1 MADFGLESA
10 ALSAYVR
17 KLESTISDDAR
28 SRITMAAG
36 IATRKA
42 AVSAV
47 EDKLGPDRAMSNFR
61 SGRVKLGAGFDVDG
75 WTVKVNHRP
84 KGVWLLADA
93 GRKRSGI
100 AYPRTGANRGRKGK
114 ITTPG
119 RAVLTPYGPRASH
132 RFGPSRGTGVFEM
145 AAAREREEAPKSAW
159 RVVQGEFARII
170 RR

>member
-1 MADFGLESA
+1 MAALGLESA

-17 KLESTISDDAR
+17 KLESTINDEAR

-61 SGRVKLGAGFDVDG
+61 SGRVKLGAGVDVNG
-75 WTVKVNHRP
+75 WTVTVNHRP

-93 GRKRSGI
+93 GRKRSGVV
-100 AYPRTGANRGRKGK
+100 YPRSGPSRGRKGR
-114 ITTPG
+114 ITNPD
-119 RAVLTPYGPRASH
+119 RAVLTPYGPRASR

-145 AAAREREEAPKSAW
+145 AAARERAEAPKAAW
-159 RVVQGEFARII
+159 RVVQSELARIV